1 MLVRSA
7 HILLLAIFSAPIV
20 GPVSAESYTV
30 AVNDA
35 PPYRIIERSEAGVR
49 YSGIYIDFMKEV
61 AARIGLP
68 IDFKDVPF
76 KRALVMMERG
86 DADFMLGP
94 NRRPEREA
102 YMVYLDVDLAR
113 ADKVFY
119 VKKDA
124 PNIAGY
130 GDLVGKQIAVL
141 SGSTYFDRFDEDAT
155 LRKVEFGN
163 YVTALRVV
171 QGGRVDA
178 VIIPELLGDHLIL
191 EHDFKLKKGS
201 YVVEGRPSFITIS
214 RKSSL
219 LDRRKE
225 IEDALKAM
233 KADGTLARI
242 IDTYRK

>member
-1 MLVRSA
+1 MIKFAR
-7 HILLLAIFSAPIV
+7 ILLLAIFAALIIR
-20 GPVSAESYTV
+20 PVSAESYTV

-35 PPYRIIERSEAGVR
+35 PPYRIIERSEAGVH
-49 YSGIYIDFMKEV
+49 YSGVYIDFMKEL
-61 AARIGLP
+61 AARIGIP
-68 IDFKDVPF
+68 IGFKDVPF
-76 KRALVMMERG
+76 KRALVLMERG

-102 YMVYLDVDLAR
+102 YMVYLDVDLTR
-113 ADKVFY
+113 ANKVFY

-124 PNIAGY
+124 PDIAGY
-130 GDLVGKQIAVL
+130 DDLAEKRIAVL
-141 SGSTYFDRFDEDAT
+141 RGSIYFDRFDKDAT
-155 LRKVEFGN
+155 LRKIEFGD

-178 VIIPELLGDHLIL
+178 VIMPELLGDHLIL
-191 EHDFKLKKGS
+191 DHDFDLEKGS

-214 RKSSL
+214 RKSPL

-233 KADGTLARI
+233 KADGTVARI
-242 IDTYRK
+242 IDAYRK